1 MSHYIRHCRF
11 APQFKELEA
20 LHEKHKDRG
29 LVLIGFASK
38 DFHQEAKN
46 GDEAAQICYINH
58 GIKFT
63 ILAPS
68 SVKGRDANPV
78 FKELARQTSAPSWNF
93 NKYLVNPQGKVV
105 EHFGSLTSP
114 DSKQLT
120 NAIDE

>member
-38 DFHQEAKN
+38 DIHQEAKN

-63 ILAPS
+63 SLAPS
-68 SVKGRDANPV
+68 SVKGRGANAL
-78 FKELARQTSAPSWNF
+78 FKELARQTSALCWNF
-93 NKYLVNPQGKVV
+93 HKYLGNPHLKVV
-105 EHFGSLTSP
+105 EHLG
-114 DSKQLT
+114 
-120 NAIDE
+120 